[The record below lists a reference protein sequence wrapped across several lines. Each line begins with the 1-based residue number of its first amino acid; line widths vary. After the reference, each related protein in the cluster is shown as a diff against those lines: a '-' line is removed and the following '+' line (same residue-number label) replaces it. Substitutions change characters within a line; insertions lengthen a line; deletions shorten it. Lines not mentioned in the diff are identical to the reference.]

1 MTSAGAGGG
10 SGVRCFGSTVPRG
23 QNPEDT
29 QYSKLKIS
37 SRLSPH
43 GLMQGLLGLRA
54 FIVLKN
60 NIGSLFKANQAPQD
74 RLIAE
79 T

>member
-1 MTSAGAGGG
+1 MTWLDLGDGEDGWRVCRGAGVSRCGWCAVTSAGAGGG

-37 SRLSPH
+37 
-43 GLMQGLLGLRA
+43 
-54 FIVLKN
+54 
-60 NIGSLFKANQAPQD
+60 
-74 RLIAE
+74 
-79 T
+79 